1 MNWSANN
8 TAKLTSQKGVPT
20 VHTTMTATI
29 TLKVPAK
36 QKEDWQREARRAKQ
50 SLNAFVLG
58 KVAGEDVSRRGKID
72 FDKLTAHMA
81 GRFANEEAWRLIPGR
96 E

>member
-1 MNWSANN
+1 
-8 TAKLTSQKGVPT
+8 
-20 VHTTMTATI
+20 MTATI

-36 QKEDWQREARRAKQ
+36 QKQDWQKEARRSKL

-58 KVAGEDVSRRGKID
+58 KVAGTDVSRRGKID
-72 FDKLTAHMA
+72 YDKLTERFA
-81 GRFANEEAWRLIPGR
+81 GRFVNEEAWRMIPGR

>member
-1 MNWSANN
+1 
-8 TAKLTSQKGVPT
+8 
-20 VHTTMTATI
+20 MTATI

-36 QKEDWQREARRAKQ
+36 QKQDWQKEARRSKQ

-58 KVAGEDVSRRGKID
+58 KVAGIDVSRRGKID
-72 FDKLTAHMA
+72 YDKLTERFS
-81 GRFANEEAWRLIPGR
+81 GRFVNEEAWRMIPGR